1 MPCRG
6 AALLL
11 GSVPCRGSA
20 LPRGSVCCRGAALLP
35 GAALLLGAALVLG
48 GTILRPRCNFTFCTA
63 RARHPKPGRD
73 VVNDLGEQARPV
85 DRVNGAKMPR
95 GFEVGIHIDGLD
107 EVLTVIENP
116 VNGDIDDV
124 LVHEGEHLSTLES
137 SHAPG
142 RGQHDDGQARAS
154 S

>member
-1 MPCRG
+1 MPCRSTALPLGSVRCRG

-11 GSVPCRGSA
+11 GD
-20 LPRGSVCCRGAALLP
+20 
-35 GAALLLGAALVLG
+35 ALVLS
-48 GTILRPRCNFTFCTA
+48 GTILRPWRSFTLCTA
-63 RARHPKPGRD
+63 RARHPKPRRD

-137 SHAPG
+137 GHAPG